1 MVSPYQE
8 KLHHQGKHQIYPYS
22 AAVIILISSDVTGLE
37 QQQLRAMEEE
47 GLRGNMRGGW
57 PGLG

>member
-8 KLHHQGKHQIYPYS
+8 KLHHQGKHQIHSYS
-22 AAVIILISSDVTGLE
+22 AAVIILISSVVRASE
-37 QQQLRAMEEE
+37 QQQLRAVEEE
-47 GLRGNMRGGW
+47 GLRGNMHGGG